1 MKNIIRFNVLIG
13 ILQAVMMIWF
23 AIHIYNVPDG
33 EMGLVFLFFMSIFLF
48 LLFTLILVWAIRLY
62 RKYMKGNILESQS
75 KIVFAFWI
83 VTILMEILFVLST
96 IR

>member
-13 ILQAVMMIWF
+13 ILQAIMMIWF

-33 EMGLVFLFFMSIFLF
+33 EMGLVLLFFMSIFLF
-48 LLFTLILVWAIRLY
+48 LLFILILVWSIRLY
-62 RKYMKGNILESQS
+62 RKYMKGNTLESQS